1 MPHTGVSVVRTRDR
15 NCSQP
20 DSARRSIRPTSWPA
34 ALAAAPTEARP
45 WSMKLASTL
54 GRFLKLSKPGRAMP
68 GKTSVTR
75 IGDRL
80 STSSL
85 EDRLE
90 GARLGVPGE
99 RGGEA
104 AVERVPLVV
113 ADRGAELRIAVGTV
127 DAVAVGE
134 QEIDDLRGGRGARGR
149 GILAGRESRA
159 RQL

>member
-1 MPHTGVSVVRTRDR
+1 MPQTGVSIVRTRDR
-15 NCSQP
+15 KCSQSR
-20 DSARRSIRPTSWPA
+20 SARRSIRPTSWPA

-54 GRFLKLSKPGRAMP
+54 VPLLKLSKPGRAMP

-80 STSSL
+80 STRSL
-85 EDRLE
+85 EERLH

-104 AVERVPLVV
+104 AVEGVPLVV
-113 ADRGAELRIAVGTV
+113 ADRGAELGIAVGPV

-134 QEIDDLRGGRGARGR
+134 QEVGHLGYG
-149 GILAGRESRA
+149 
-159 RQL
+159 